1 MLELAH
7 SSPYDGQSLRVLW
20 PLWIQWPVN
29 ASVKNMDQHEKE
41 RLLWNLQSLPNEVDD
56 LIIGLDDQ
64 TLSWRPVPNKWSI
77 KEVLCHLRDVER
89 DANYNRLN
97 RMLVEDD
104 PYLPEVDQNRL
115 AADGN
120 YNGQDAAAALAEF
133 RNRRSQT
140 VALLQSTPVETWH
153 RTGVHWRLG
162 RISVEEEVNRQT
174 GHDVKHM
181 IQMKDIA
188 RLKMPW

>member
-1 MLELAH
+1 
-7 SSPYDGQSLRVLW
+7 
-20 PLWIQWPVN
+20 
-29 ASVKNMDQHEKE
+29 MDQHEKE
-41 RLLWNLQSLPNEVDD
+41 RLLWNLQSLPNEVED
-56 LIIGLDDQ
+56 LLTGLDDE
-64 TLSWRPVPNKWSI
+64 TLTWRPVPNKWSI

-89 DANYNRLN
+89 EANYNRLH
-97 RMLVEDD
+97 RMLNEDD

-120 YNGQDAAAALAEF
+120 YNGQDAAAALSEF

-140 VALLQSTPVETWH
+140 VNLLQSTPVEAWH

-162 RISVEEEVNRQT
+162 RITLEGEVNRQG
-174 GHDVKHM
+174 GHDVKHL